1 MQYRA
6 NDPNVI
12 SETIG
17 DETIIVNLTS
27 GHYFSLQGAN
37 VDVWESVQRGH
48 TAAEIAASLTR
59 KYDVSEAG
67 AEEAV
72 TRLLGELEQEELIV
86 PAEDGSA
93 PAAEPMADL
102 AGDGE
107 RLSFAMPPLSKFTD
121 MQDIIL
127 LDPVH
132 EVDQRGWPHAP
143 TAG

>member
-17 DETIIVNLTS
+17 EETIIVNLAS

-37 VDVWESVQRGH
+37 VDVWEAAQRGH

-59 KYDVSEAG
+59 KYDVSDRT

-72 TRLLGELEQEELIV
+72 TRLLADLEQEELLV
-86 PAEDGSA
+86 PAEDGSS
-93 PAAEPMADL
+93 PAAELTADL
-102 AGDGE
+102 AVGE
-107 RLSFAMPPLSKFTD
+107 RLPFAMPPLSKFTD

-143 TAG
+143 AAG